1 LTPCLPIR
9 RHVQEHLVAASSLSR
24 RKAEP
29 MAVLVIDVDHFKWVN
44 DLHGH
49 AAGDVVLREWVP
61 G

>member
-1 LTPCLPIR
+1 M
-9 RHVQEHLVAASSLSR
+9 AASSLSR